1 MKNTTRLF
9 TIFLFACATYTTVLA
24 QEPSVDRIPVPLTDP
39 NRPVFLEV
47 SLMSGGINVKA
58 TSGKEVI
65 VEARARFHEYS
76 KREKNKEKDKSGGLK
91 LIPNTSSGLTVEEDE
106 NKVEVSTGWRGSSN
120 PVDLTI
126 HVPVNTSM
134 KLNAMNDG
142 DIEVEGVTGNLEVSN
157 LNGKVTLREIS
168 GSAVVDALNGR
179 IVVTFVKIDPQKPMS
194 FSSMNGDIDVTLP
207 SSSKATM
214 QLKNVQG
221 EIYSDFDLAI
231 EKTATKVEENPK
243 GKRGKYRVTL
253 DRGMRGTINGGGAEY
268 KFSNFNGDIYI
279 RKGK

>member
-1 MKNTTRLF
+1 MKNITKLF
-9 TIFLFACATYTTVLA
+9 SIFLFVCATHTIASA

-39 NRPVFLEV
+39 GRPVFLKV
-47 SLMSGGINVKA
+47 DLISGSINVKSS
-58 TSGKEVI
+58 SGKEVV
-65 VEARARFHEYS
+65 VEARARFHEYGR
-76 KREKNKEKDKSGGLK
+76 KERNKEKDKSGGLK
-91 LIPNTSSGLTVEEDE
+91 LIPNTSSGLTVEEDD
-106 NKVEVSTGWRGSSN
+106 NTVEVSTGWRGGSN

-126 HVPVNTSM
+126 QVPINTSM
-134 KLNAMNDG
+134 KLNTLNDG
-142 DIEVEGVTGNLEVSN
+142 DIEVNGVTGNLEISN
-157 LNGKVTLREIS
+157 LNGKVALREIS

-179 IVVTFVKIDPQKPMS
+179 IVVTFVKIDPQKTMS

-207 SSSKATM
+207 PSSKATM

-253 DRGMRGTINGGGAEY
+253 DKGMRGAINGGGPEY
-268 KFSNFNGDIYI
+268 KFTNYNGDIYI